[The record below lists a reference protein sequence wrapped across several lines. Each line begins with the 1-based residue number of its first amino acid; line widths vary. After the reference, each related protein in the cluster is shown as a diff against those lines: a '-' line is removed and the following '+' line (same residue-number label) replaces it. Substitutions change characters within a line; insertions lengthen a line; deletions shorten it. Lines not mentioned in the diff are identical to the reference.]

1 MSALKLARKFRS
13 EQECLDFLMRKRWAG
28 EPKCVYCGSNKV
40 SVHNEEG
47 RTSRLQCSG
56 CRKSFSV
63 LVGTIFEASKLSLI
77 KWFSAIAIM
86 IEAKKGI
93 SAMQLSRHLDVNYRT
108 AWSICHKIRK
118 AMNDKNLSAF
128 GGVVQMDETY
138 IDTNNDDEDKNS
150 GGGKQIRSKDKTSVV
165 GMSSGG
171 KIKAFATKNIM
182 AGTLLHFA
190 RRNIVEDSTVHT
202 DMNSSYNNFKNW
214 FKHEKVKH
222 AVEYVSASGVHTNTV
237 ESFWG
242 NLKRGIKGQFHHIS
256 KKYAQDYINEFE
268 FRFNRRALKGEVVFE
283 ELLGRCLGR

>member
-13 EQECLDFLMRKRWAG
+13 EQECLDFLIRKRWG
-28 EPKCVYCGSNKV
+28 SEPKCAYCGSSKV
-40 SVHNEEG
+40 SIHTEAN
-47 RTSRLQCSG
+47 RTSRLQCSS
-56 CRKSFSV
+56 CKKSFSV

-77 KWFSAIAIM
+77 KWFSAIAII

-108 AWSICHKIRK
+108 AWSISHKIRK
-118 AMNDKNLSAF
+118 AMKENNLSAF

-138 IDTNNDDEDKNS
+138 IDTNNDDEDKGQ
-150 GGGKQIRSKDKTSVV
+150 GGRKANKTPVV
-165 GMSSGG
+165 GISAGG

-190 RRNIVEDSTVHT
+190 RRNIVEGSTVHT
-202 DMNSSYNNFKNW
+202 DSNQSYANFKNW

-242 NLKRGIKGQFHHIS
+242 NLKRGIKGNFHHIS
-256 KKYAQDYINEFE
+256 KKYAQNYIDEFE
-268 FRFNRRALKGEVVFE
+268 FRFNRREFKSEVVFD
-283 ELLGRCLGR
+283 ELLLRGLGR

>member
-1 MSALKLARKFRS
+1 MSTLKMVKKFRS
-13 EQECLDFLMRKRWAG
+13 QQECLDFLEKKRWNG
-28 EPKCVYCGSNKV
+28 KPICVYCGSDKI
-40 SVHNEEG
+40 SKHNEEG
-47 RTSRLQCSG
+47 QTSRLQCSG
-56 CRKSFSV
+56 CKKSFSV
-63 LVGTIFEASKLSLI
+63 LVGTIFEASKLPLL
-77 KWFSAIAIM
+77 KWFMAISLM

-93 SAMQLSRHLDVNYRT
+93 SALQLSRNLDVNYKT
-108 AWSICHKIRK
+108 AWAISHKIRK

-150 GGGKQIRSKDKTSVV
+150 GGGKQIRSKNKTSVI

-190 RRNIVEDSTVHT
+190 RRNIVEGSTVHT

-214 FKHEKVKH
+214 FKHDKVKH

-242 NLKRGIKGQFHHIS
+242 LLKRGIKGQFHHIS
-256 KKYAQDYINEFE
+256 KKYAQNYINEFE
-268 FRFNRRALKGEVVFE
+268 FRFNRRGFKSDVVFE
-283 ELLGRCLGR
+283 ELLQRALGV

>member
-1 MSALKLARKFRS
+1 MSALKIAKRFRS
-13 EQECLDFLMRKRWAG
+13 EKECLDFLIKKRWNN
-28 EPKCVYCGSNKV
+28 EPKCAYCGSANV
-40 SVHNEEG
+40 SVHKEEG

-63 LVGTIFEASKLSLI
+63 LVGTIFEASKLSLL
-77 KWFSAIAIM
+77 KWFMAISLM

-93 SAMQLSRHLDVNYRT
+93 SALRLSRNLDVNYKT
-108 AWSICHKIRK
+108 AWAISHKIRK
-118 AMNDKNLSAF
+118 AMNDKNLNAF

-150 GGGKQIRSKDKTSVV
+150 GGGKQIRSKNKTSVV

-190 RRNIVEDSTVHT
+190 RRNIIEGSTVHT
-202 DMNSSYNNFKNW
+202 DSNQSYNNFKNW

-222 AVEYVSASGVHTNTV
+222 AVEFVSASGVHTNTV

-242 NLKRGIKGQFHHIS
+242 NLKRCIKGNFHHIS
-256 KKYAQDYINEFE
+256 KKYAQNYIDEFE
-268 FRFNRRALKGEVVFE
+268 FRFNRRGFKSEVIFDEV
-283 ELLGRCLGR
+283 LLRGLGK

>member
-1 MSALKLARKFRS
+1 MSALKIAKRFRS
-13 EQECLDFLMRKRWAG
+13 EKECLDFLIKKRWG
-28 EPKCVYCGSNKV
+28 NEPKCAYCGSANV
-40 SVHNEEG
+40 SIHTEEG
-47 RTSRLQCSG
+47 RTSRLQCSS
-56 CRKSFSV
+56 CKKSFSV

-77 KWFSAIAIM
+77 KWFTAIQLI

-93 SAMQLSRHLDVNYRT
+93 SAMQLSRNLDVNYKT
-108 AWSICHKIRK
+108 AFAISHKIRK

-138 IDTNNDDEDKNS
+138 IHTNNDDDDKNG
-150 GGGKQIRSKDKTSVV
+150 GGGKQIRSKNTTPVV

-190 RRNIVEDSTVHT
+190 RRNIVEGSAVHT
-202 DMNSSYNNFKNW
+202 DCNNSYNNFKNW
-214 FKHEKVKH
+214 FKHDKVKH

-242 NLKRGIKGQFHHIS
+242 LLKRGIKGQFHHIS

-268 FRFNRRALKGEVVFE
+268 FRFNRRGFKSEVVFE
-283 ELLGRCLGR
+283 EVLLRGLGV

>member
-13 EQECLDFLMRKRWAG
+13 EQECLDFLIRKRWG
-28 EPKCVYCGSNKV
+28 SEPKCAYCGSSKV
-40 SVHNEEG
+40 SVHTEAN
-47 RTSRLQCSG
+47 RTSRLQCSS

-108 AWSICHKIRK
+108 AWSISHKIRK
-118 AMNDKNLSAF
+118 AMKENNLDAF

-138 IDTNNDDEDKNS
+138 IHTNNDDDDKN
-150 GGGKQIRSKDKTSVV
+150 GGSGKQIRSKNTTSVV
-165 GMSSGG
+165 GMSAGG
-171 KIKAFATKNIM
+171 KVKAFATKNIM

-190 RRNIVEDSTVHT
+190 RRNIVEGATVHT
-202 DMNSSYNNFKNW
+202 DSNQSYNSFKNW

-222 AVEYVSASGVHTNTV
+222 AVEFVSKSGVHTNTV

-256 KKYAQDYINEFE
+256 NKHAVEFE
-268 FRFNRRALKGEVVFE
+268 CRFNRR
-283 ELLGRCLGR
+283 ELRSEYY